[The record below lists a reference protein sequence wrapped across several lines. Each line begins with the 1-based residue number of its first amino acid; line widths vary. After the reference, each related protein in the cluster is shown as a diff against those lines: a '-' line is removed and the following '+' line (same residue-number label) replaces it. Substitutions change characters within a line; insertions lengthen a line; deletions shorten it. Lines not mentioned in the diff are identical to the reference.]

1 MNHGIPLYSSEQTV
15 LSYDF
20 VLFSYNLY
28 YYSHHFYMNYTI
40 FIHHINLKKS
50 AKKAPETWPIRFSD
64 GSTFP
69 VL

>member
-20 VLFSYNLY
+20 CAILYNLY
-28 YYSHHFYMNYTI
+28 YYSYHFYMNHTI
-40 FIHHINLKKS
+40 FIHHINLRKIR
-50 AKKAPETWPIRFSD
+50 KKAPETCPIRFSD